1 MESGAAGIAE
11 VTSSAVI
18 VVLVELLVGFVGVP
32 ELIESKD
39 DNEED
44 DEVDED
50 VRNEHAL
57 EALADLVPVPKR
69 VHVQPLNNP
78 EKRVDSWE
86 EHEELNENV
95 PLFVNSLNDD
105 VNDRTNH
112 TNKHQK
118 EQRSNTALQRETPA
132 AVGLIHICIVL
143 LLLLLHFY
151 LL

>member
-32 ELIESKD
+32 ELIKRKD

-118 EQRSNTALQRETPA
+118 EQRSNTAL
-132 AVGLIHICIVL
+132 
-143 LLLLLHFY
+143 
-151 LL
+151 

>member
-32 ELIESKD
+32 ELIKRKD

-78 EKRVDSWE
+78 EKRVASW
-86 EHEELNENV
+86 
-95 PLFVNSLNDD
+95 
-105 VNDRTNH
+105 
-112 TNKHQK
+112 
-118 EQRSNTALQRETPA
+118 
-132 AVGLIHICIVL
+132 
-143 LLLLLHFY
+143 
-151 LL
+151 